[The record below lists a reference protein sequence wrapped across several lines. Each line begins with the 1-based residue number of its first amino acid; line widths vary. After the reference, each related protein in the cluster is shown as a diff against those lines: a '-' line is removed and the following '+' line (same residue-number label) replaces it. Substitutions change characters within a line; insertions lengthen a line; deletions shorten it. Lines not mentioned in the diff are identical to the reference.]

1 MQHFRP
7 QDPVALLIDGENLSA
22 AHAPEIREMTE
33 RAGPWQVARIYGD
46 AARIGA
52 WSAMPGGVL
61 MHTAAGKNAADIAL
75 SIAAVHLL
83 HATPIRRFVLA
94 SSDGDL
100 AQVAIHLREWGAE
113 VTGIGD
119 AQAPRAFRQAC
130 HAFHEL
136 GAVAKPAV
144 TGGAAP
150 AAAGNGAATAAAGE
164 PRVPLYRLISDLIAQ
179 APGGAM
185 PIQKLDAA
193 VRIKRPNFQIK
204 THADRSWGAYLRQ
217 RPKMFVCD
225 PKGPQAR
232 VRLVATPSQDA

>member
-22 AHAPEIREMTE
+22 AYAPEVRTLAEEEGT
-33 RAGPWQVARIYGD
+33 WQVARIYGN

-61 MHTAAGKNAADIAL
+61 IHTVQGKNAADIAL

-83 HATPIRRFVLA
+83 HMTPIRRFVLV

-100 AQVAIHLREWGAE
+100 AQVATHLREWGAQ

-119 AQAPRAFRQAC
+119 ARAPRAFRQAC

-136 GAVAKPAV
+136 GALGSPR
-144 TGGAAP
+144 TTPSCESPRAAP
-150 AAAGNGAATAAAGE
+150 
-164 PRVPLYRLISDLIAQ
+164 RRL
-179 APGGAM
+179 
-185 PIQKLDAA
+185 
-193 VRIKRPNFQIK
+193 R
-204 THADRSWGAYLRQ
+204 
-217 RPKMFVCD
+217 
-225 PKGPQAR
+225 
-232 VRLVATPSQDA
+232 